1 MDKNDHVINFRE
13 PLGKSQYI
21 RLLSCSLYTL
31 WYNLKRTGEIMI
43 FDAQDNAKVKRIPEG
58 NYSLK
63 TLGKVLEVAFKN
75 EKNKSTI

>member
-1 MDKNDHVINFRE
+1 
-13 PLGKSQYI
+13 
-21 RLLSCSLYTL
+21 L

-63 TLGKVLEVAFKN
+63 TLGKALEIAFKN

>member
-1 MDKNDHVINFRE
+1 
-13 PLGKSQYI
+13 
-21 RLLSCSLYTL
+21 
-31 WYNLKRTGEIMI
+31 MI

-63 TLGKVLEVAFKN
+63 SLGKVLEVAFKN